1 MAEGRECWDCFY
13 CGERISS
20 AVYKCNKT
28 GRRVNGDDTCSNFL
42 PEDGAGVHACYECDY
57 FGTYKPCT
65 ILEREN
71 YCERKK
77 KVVDPHGLACSFFVE
92 G

>member
-13 CGERISS
+13 YDPMGSVRRCR
-20 AVYKCNKT
+20 KT
-28 GRRVNGDDTCSNFL
+28 GRSTEGDRTCSNFV
-42 PEDGAGVHACYECDY
+42 PEDGAGVHACWECEY
-57 FGTYKPCT
+57 LGYYKSGTIFEK
-65 ILEREN
+65 EN

-77 KVVDPHGLACSFFVE
+77 KVVDPHGLACSYFIE

>member
-13 CGERISS
+13 GNPLGMGRYECRR
-20 AVYKCNKT
+20 T
-28 GRRVNGDDTCSNFL
+28 GRSVNGDSTCSNFIS
-42 PEDGAGVHACYECDY
+42 EDGAGVHACYECEY

-65 ILEREN
+65 ILEKEN

-77 KVVDPHGLACSFFVE
+77 KVVDPHGLACSSFVE